1 MSKILMT
8 VMLGALLV
16 CAGCADSSSDTAGAA
31 DVLEG
36 VSVAGFLNTNC
47 PIMGDEIDAEDGG
60 SVEYEGH
67 KIGFCCPKCGD
78 KFGAMNHADK
88 VAALAKVGTKLP

>member
-16 CAGCADSSSDTAGAA
+16 CAGCGDGGSNGD

-36 VSVAGFLNTNC
+36 ATAAGFLNSMC
-47 PIMGDEIDAEDGG
+47 PIMGDEIDEADGG
-60 SVEYEGH
+60 SVEYQGN

-78 KFGAMNHADK
+78 KFGAMSDADK